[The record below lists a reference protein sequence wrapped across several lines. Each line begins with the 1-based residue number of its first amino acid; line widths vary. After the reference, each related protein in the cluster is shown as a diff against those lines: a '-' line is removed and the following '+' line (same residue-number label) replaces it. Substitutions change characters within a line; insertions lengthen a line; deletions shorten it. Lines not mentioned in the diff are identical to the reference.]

1 MITRKPEGPYL
12 IQSSPDYGKRC
23 VFLAVQRFAL
33 SPSSI
38 VRQFVAAYHDEL
50 RSTIDSDAIYLG
62 AGK

>member
-12 IQSSPDYGKRC
+12 IQSSPDYGI
-23 VFLAVQRFAL
+23 LAVQRFAL

-38 VRQFVAAYHDEL
+38 VLQVVAASHDEL

>member
-23 VFLAVQRFAL
+23 VFLAV
-33 SPSSI
+33 
-38 VRQFVAAYHDEL
+38 AAYHDEL